1 MAVPCNAGSVVGH
14 YCPSQSR
21 TQLYSGARTDA
32 LDPNEGARH
41 QKEIRGI
48 NGAGEVSSR
57 PSERRNRKINNQVQ
71 ESERRTAQ
79 HIRARS
85 CSRVRPSNPWRN
97 KRDPH
102 LP

>member
-1 MAVPCNAGSVVGH
+1 MAVPWVKQARSLGITARHSLGLICIPALGRT
-14 YCPSQSR
+14 PSPI
-21 TQLYSGARTDA
+21 L
-32 LDPNEGARH
+32 GARH

-57 PSERRNRKINNQVQ
+57 PSERRNRKINNQVR

-79 HIRARS
+79 RIRAQS
-85 CSRVRPSNPWRN
+85 CSRVRPSNPSRN

>member
-48 NGAGEVSSR
+48 NGTGEVSSR
-57 PSERRNRKINNQVQ
+57 PSERRNRGVNI
-71 ESERRTAQ
+71 SWGPLHSRSSRPQ
-79 HIRARS
+79 HSPNHA
-85 CSRVRPSNPWRN
+85 
-97 KRDPH
+97 KDF
-102 LP
+102 

>member
-48 NGAGEVSSR
+48 NGTGEVSSL
-57 PSERRNRKINNQVQ
+57 PSERRNRGVNI
-71 ESERRTAQ
+71 SWGPLHSRSSRPQ
-79 HIRARS
+79 HSPNHA
-85 CSRVRPSNPWRN
+85 
-97 KRDPH
+97 KDF
-102 LP
+102 